1 MRHSSLLVIIF
12 LFANEIAKS
21 QSSGIGVLAKTVYV
35 NVKMPITFNM
45 GCSPINKIKYQV
57 SNGRIEQNGN
67 EIFLIAEH
75 KGDVEVKVL
84 DENKT
89 IAVANF
95 KAKEMPP
102 FQITIGENWSKSIS
116 TTMLKLETGLKCTV
130 PDFLHEDDYKI
141 ISATVY
147 LSGTGFENVSV
158 ASINEGSFRSL
169 YAVLARCEEGTII
182 TFENIKVEGP
192 DGIRIAEGLTIKVT
206 EF

>member
-89 IAVANF
+89 IAVATF

-147 LSGTGFENVSV
+147 LSGTGFEK
-158 ASINEGSFRSL
+158 R
-169 YAVLARCEEGTII
+169 
-182 TFENIKVEGP
+182 
-192 DGIRIAEGLTIKVT
+192 
-206 EF
+206 